1 MLKYIVLKM
10 QNNTTNQNTSQEVQ
24 QIYIFIPLSSQ
35 SSTEYPCLLSTDHHT
50 ALASLQSAFGKN
62 SVSQIKLVRNISM
75 SAHAAPVT
83 GPAEYWATNW
93 LAILLWMGAGIGN
106 KYQLCNGTHIN
117 SSILVQDP
125 THRERASM
133 TASCLY
139 SFYLELQHNQDINKS
154 D

>member
-1 MLKYIVLKM
+1 M

-35 SSTEYPCLLSTDHHT
+35 KSTEYPCLLSTDHHT

-83 GPAEYWATNW
+83 GPAEYWATN
-93 LAILLWMGAGIGN
+93 
-106 KYQLCNGTHIN
+106 
-117 SSILVQDP
+117 
-125 THRERASM
+125 
-133 TASCLY
+133 
-139 SFYLELQHNQDINKS
+139 
-154 D
+154 